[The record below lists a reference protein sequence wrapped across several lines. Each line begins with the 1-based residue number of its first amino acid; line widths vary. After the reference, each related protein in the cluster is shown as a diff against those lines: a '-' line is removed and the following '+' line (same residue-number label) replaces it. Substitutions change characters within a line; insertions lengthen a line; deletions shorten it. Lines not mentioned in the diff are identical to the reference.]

1 MLFTAEAQRTLRKTI
16 FLCVLCVSA
25 VKASPVWKAPA
36 TLPFGQLAVLEL
48 REDDPAAAAIP
59 RPAVEDSLGSLK
71 LRAVEPTSDGHGWR
85 FTVQAMQP
93 GLAVIPPLDLG
104 DGRRAP
110 ELRVTVQ
117 RSTDFGSPWVGFG
130 GGREDNLPQI
140 PFPWAWASLLLLP
153 PLLLIGFI
161 IWRWRR
167 RAGARVYAS
176 ARNAFQSAWPP
187 KAKDRATLNAAH
199 HAGRDLLAAAFGE
212 ASRGWG
218 APDFKKAR
226 LDAWSQWAAS
236 LDAAR
241 FGRTEPPFPEIAA
254 LLAPL
259 ELEMRGKR

>member
-1 MLFTAEAQRTLRKTI
+1 MRRASGSGLRASG
-16 FLCVLCVSA
+16 LCALLVGPILSA
-25 VKASPVWKAPA
+25 APVWKAPA

-59 RPAVEDSLGSLK
+59 RPAVEDTLGSLK
-71 LRAVEPTSDGHGWR
+71 LRAVEPSADGHGWR
-85 FTVQAMQP
+85 FTVQPLAP

-110 ELRVTVQ
+110 ELRLTVQ
-117 RSTDFGSPWVGFG
+117 RSTDFGSPWVGYG
-130 GGREDNLPQI
+130 GGREDVLPQV

-153 PLLLIGFI
+153 FFLLIGFI

-167 RAGARVYAS
+167 RAGARAYAS
-176 ARNAFQSAWPP
+176 ARTAFQAAWPP
-187 KAKDRATLNAAH
+187 RTKDRATLDAAH
-199 HAGRDLLAAAFGE
+199 HAGRHLLAAAFGE

-218 APDFKKAR
+218 APDFKKAK

-241 FGRTEPPFPEIAA
+241 FGRTEPPFPAIAD
-254 LLAPL
+254 LLAPVDL
-259 ELEMRGKR
+259 ETRGGRK